1 MFAMGLSALLILD
14 VSASYVKY
22 RFCIAVINAL
32 LNSSKAECLN
42 FPSPSPL
49 RGYHRPFIAL
59 REVLKSEEKYK
70 IQSLKISPPSSLLA
84 FPSARCF
91 SLPVIA

>member
-32 LNSSKAECLN
+32 LNSSKAKCLN

-59 REVLKSEEKYK
+59 REVLKSEENY
-70 IQSLKISPPSSLLA
+70 
-84 FPSARCF
+84 
-91 SLPVIA
+91 